1 MFLRHRHQ
9 TLGMG
14 VEKKMYLLSKYSFTL
29 GSPLEE
35 YMEKKRCKLPSVF
48 TLFQILE
55 SLKNIIWKETLY
67 DENNVGIVMCDK
79 DLEKALNVKALHMQN
94 IPAYVKRHLMLID
107 GYPLP
112 SQAPKKAVKQ
122 VKKHTKKE
130 KPSWMICD
138 GMREVF
144 ATLPHF
150 PKHKKYFKMEDL
162 VQYLSAYMLANSKRL
177 IDPRNIH
184 IAIVEKD
191 KIGHVFGVRA
201 FHVSQAVRL
210 FKCHVTKKP
219 AVVAVDEQI
228 APGQRR
234 KK

>member
-1 MFLRHRHQ
+1 MYYEHPEFR
-9 TLGMG
+9 MG
-14 VEKKMYLLSKYSFTL
+14 TDKKKYLMSKFSFTL

-35 YMEKKRCKLPSVF
+35 YMETKRCNLPSVF
-48 TLFQILE
+48 TLLQILE
-55 SLKNIIWKETLY
+55 CLKTIIWKEDLF
-67 DENNVGIVMCDK
+67 DERNMEIILCDK
-79 DLEKALNVKALHMQN
+79 DLETALNVKALRWKDVPT
-94 IPAYVKRHLMLID
+94 IVKRHLVLID
-107 GYPLP
+107 GYISPIL
-112 SQAPKKAVKQ
+112 APQKTVKQ
-122 VKKHTKKE
+122 VKKHDKKE

-210 FKCHVTKKP
+210 FKCHVSKKP